1 MSGPGQ
7 SSRSGIQVTQHRT
20 SSTDTYLAE
29 ILGLIGMNV
38 SEREGWGSQ
47 TARLYALDIAM
58 VVVNRNVNV
67 IAEVG
72 RQTLFGRL
80 QEARTLVVSGRDDE
94 LGFVQG
100 ALESHLALTREG
112 RERHVWLTVIDAMIP
127 NPYRAALITTRD
139 ALSLGATA
147 TFSDFAGL
155 ARDRLVARLDEG
167 KLMTQP
173 APALYLIA

>member
-1 MSGPGQ
+1 MIHRRSTTETNTQNYLVEIMDLVHMASG
-7 SSRSGIQVTQHRT
+7 SVK
-20 SSTDTYLAE
+20 D
-29 ILGLIGMNV
+29 
-38 SEREGWGSQ
+38 GWGAQ
-47 TARLYALDIAM
+47 AARLYALDIAM

-67 IAEVG
+67 IAEAG

-147 TFSDFAGL
+147 AFSDVAGL

-167 KLMTQP
+167 KLMAHP